1 LHEVIDLASI
11 ARALSRVQRWNGD
24 TIVPWTVLQHTLAG
38 LALIPD
44 TEVVAATY
52 WLLHD
57 SEESLTGDV
66 PMPFKTGEQVVL
78 GDAIRN
84 QILKSLGL
92 PAPDAGAIERIRK
105 MDERLAAAEAQVL
118 CPLKTRQAFPIYD
131 EEAFAIVVSLLDM
144 TPRQAIET
152 YLEAVDK
159 LLSLPTIKALA
170 RRA

>member
-1 LHEVIDLASI
+1 MHEVTDLAGI

-44 TEVVAATY
+44 IEVVPATY
-52 WLLHD
+52 WMLHD

-66 PMPFKTGEQVVL
+66 PKPFKTAEQVTF

-84 QILKSLGL
+84 QILKSMGL
-92 PAPDAGAIERIRK
+92 PAPDPGALARIQV

-118 CPLKTRQAFPIYD
+118 CPLKIRQAFPLYD
-131 EEAFAIVVSLLDM
+131 EEAFKVVMGLLDM
-144 TPRQAIET
+144 SPRQAIEE
-152 YLEAVDK
+152 YLEAADR
-159 LLSLPTIKALA
+159 LLSLPTIKAMA